1 MHGALYMLVKEG
13 DGAHSSVSAFVYE
26 RVPLFVGLHLS
37 IMVSICRFFH
47 IRRSLLQYKLKDARV
62 VVEAQ

>member
-26 RVPLFVGLHLS
+26 RVPLFVGLY
-37 IMVSICRFFH
+37 FFH